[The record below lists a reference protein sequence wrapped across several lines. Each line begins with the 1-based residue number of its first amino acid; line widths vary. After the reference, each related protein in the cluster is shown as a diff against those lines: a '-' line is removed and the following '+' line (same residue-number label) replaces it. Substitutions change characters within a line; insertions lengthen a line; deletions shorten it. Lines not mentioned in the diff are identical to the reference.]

1 MGNNRAEAALTSRP
15 KQNYIHINYI
25 ITILQTEI
33 SDSYMLEGN
42 VTRSIFYFFI
52 LHLIVYQVQ
61 CCARTRLDTHT
72 FTVTCEF

>member
-1 MGNNRAEAALTSRP
+1 MGKNRAEVAVTSRS
-15 KQNYIHINYI
+15 KENYIHINYR
-25 ITILQTEI
+25 ITILRTEI

-42 VTRSIFYFFI
+42 VTGSIFYFFI

-61 CCARTRLDTHT
+61 CCARTRLGTHT